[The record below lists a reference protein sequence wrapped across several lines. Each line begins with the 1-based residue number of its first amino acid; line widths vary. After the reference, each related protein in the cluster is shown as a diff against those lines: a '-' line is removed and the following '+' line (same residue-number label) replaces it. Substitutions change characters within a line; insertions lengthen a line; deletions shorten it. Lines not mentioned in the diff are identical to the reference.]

1 MQNPEFRIRNS
12 HFWVLSP
19 AEMKVIRIGTRGSA
33 LALSQATWVRQR
45 LEERYPVLQ
54 VEILTIKTSGDRF
67 LTTPI
72 KAIGGK
78 GIFVKEI
85 EEALV
90 QKKIDLAVHSMK
102 DLPTEIPAGL
112 TISAI
117 TEREDPRDVLVDRG
131 HRRLKDLPSGARV
144 GTGSLRRQ
152 AQILHYRSDLVI
164 LPIRGNVGTRLKKL
178 ARGEVDAL
186 VMAAAG
192 LKRIGQE
199 GCVSEYIPP
208 DICLSAVG
216 QGALG
221 LETRVDD
228 PVIQELTFLHHAPTA
243 VEIAAERA
251 FLSRLGGGCQIPV
264 GAWGCVEGS
273 QIRLMGVVGETT
285 GGRLVR
291 GEVAGSLA
299 EAEKLGQEL
308 AERLLQEGADKI
320 LTDARWGSNDEVR
333 EIIPGSDREGTADE
347 NRPLH
352 GRCIVVTRPRH
363 QANSFARG
371 IEELGGEVVE
381 FPTIEI
387 VPPKSYSPLDRAIGK
402 IEGYDWIIFTSVNGV
417 RQFVDRVGRLGRSI
431 RDLKG
436 IRIAAIGPA
445 TAKGLESNNLKAD
458 LVPGEY
464 RAEAI
469 LQALRPEELRGKR
482 VLLPRAAAARDVL
495 PKTLREWGAET
506 DVIEAYR
513 AVLPKSDAVW
523 LRALLLERKVDVVT
537 FTSSS
542 TVINFAKFFPGEDV
556 RDLLD
561 KAAVACIGPITQ
573 NTAEEKGIR
582 VDIVPREYTVGGL
595 TQAIVDYFKSMK

>member
-1 MQNPEFRIRNS
+1 
-12 HFWVLSP
+12 
-19 AEMKVIRIGTRGSA
+19 
-33 LALSQATWVRQR
+33 LAQATWVRKR
-45 LEERYPVLQ
+45 LEERYPGLQ
-54 VEILTIKTSGDRF
+54 VEIKTIKTSGDRF
-67 LTTPI
+67 LTTPL

-102 DLPTEIPAGL
+102 DLPTEIPTGL
-112 TISAI
+112 AISAI
-117 TEREDPRDVLVDRG
+117 TKREDPRDVLVDRDD
-131 HRRLKDLPSGARV
+131 RSLKDLPSGARV

-164 LPIRGNVGTRLKKL
+164 VPIRGNVDTRLKKL

-199 GCVSEYIPP
+199 DRVSECIPP
-208 DICLSAVG
+208 DICLNAVG

-221 LETRVDD
+221 LETRFDG
-228 PVIQELTFLHHAPTA
+228 PVNQELAFLHHAPTA
-243 VEIAAERA
+243 VEVSAERA
-251 FLSRLGGGCQIPV
+251 FLKCLGGGCQIPV

-273 QIRLMGVVGETT
+273 QIRLMGVVGETD

-291 GEVAGSLA
+291 GEITGPLA

-308 AERLLQEGADKI
+308 AERLLQKGADKI
-320 LTDARWGSNDEVR
+320 LADVRGDSNDEVR
-333 EIIPGSDREGTADE
+333 VIIPGSGREGTADE
-347 NRPLH
+347 DKPLF
-352 GRCIVVTRPRH
+352 GRHIVVTRPRS
-363 QANSFARG
+363 QANSFVRG

-387 VPPKSYSPLDRAIGK
+387 VSPKSYSPLDRAINK
-402 IEGYDWIIFTSVNGV
+402 IESYDWLIFTSVNGV
-417 RQFVDRVGRLGRSI
+417 RQFFDRIRHLGRSI
-431 RDLKG
+431 SDLNG
-436 IRIAAIGPA
+436 IRIAAIGPE
-445 TAKGLESNNLKAD
+445 TAKSLEPFNLQAD

-469 LQALRPEELRGKR
+469 LQALKPGELRGKR
-482 VLLPRAAAARDVL
+482 VLLPRVAGARDVL

-513 AVLPKSDAVW
+513 TVLPRSDATW
-523 LRALLLERKVDVVT
+523 LHALLLERKLDVVT

-556 RDLLD
+556 NDLLD
-561 KAAVACIGPITQ
+561 GVAVACIGPITQ
-573 NTAEEKGIR
+573 KTAEEKGIR
-582 VDIVPREYTVGGL
+582 VDIVPREYTVEGL
-595 TQAIVDYFKSMK
+595 TQAIVDYFKTMR